1 MEAKDEN
8 NNVSSMATVKADEAP
23 DSFRAAPITENTG
36 PGPLPGPTVLPAA
49 ATSASPVSMVALESV
64 LAPRSAPGSGSETKK
79 KRGRP
84 RKYGPDGKLALT
96 LSPMPISSSIPLTG
110 DFSAWKRGRGR
121 PLDNIK
127 KSYKFEYETPG
138 KGIYLF
144 LNSSYFNVW
153 SYSNYVYIDTF
164 KMSLLH

>member
-23 DSFRAAPITENTG
+23 DSFKAAPITENTG
-36 PGPLPGPTVLPAA
+36 PGPLPGPTVVPAT
-49 ATSASPVSMVALESV
+49 ATSVSPVSMVAPETGSI
-64 LAPRSAPGSGSETKK
+64 PGSGSKMKK

-84 RKYGPDGKLALT
+84 RKYGPDGKLMMA

-110 DFSAWKRGRGR
+110 DFSAWKRGAGR
-121 PLDNIK
+121 PLDSIK